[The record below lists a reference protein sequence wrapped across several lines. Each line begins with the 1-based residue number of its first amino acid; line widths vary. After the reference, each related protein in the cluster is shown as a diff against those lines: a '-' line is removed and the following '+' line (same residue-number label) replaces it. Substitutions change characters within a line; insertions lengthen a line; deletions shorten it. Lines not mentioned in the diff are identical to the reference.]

1 MENKYL
7 ILKLQ
12 KIEDSCSINE
22 ISKLNN
28 NGLVY
33 LLGKINQELKT
44 LKKEIK

>member
-1 MENKYL
+1 MENKDL

-12 KIEDSCSINE
+12 KIEDSCNLNK